1 MVSAPSPRFD
11 NGNWGSVGRY
21 IIRRLLQFIP
31 VFIGATL
38 LIFTMVFALPGDP
51 IRALAGERPMSPSVQ
66 QALTEQYNLDDPLPV
81 QYAKYVGGVVQGDF
95 GTDFRG
101 REVSDIMKER
111 IPRTVRLALVAFA
124 FEIMI
129 GIPAGVYAGI
139 RQKGFMD
146 TLVLFSTLV
155 VISIPIFVLG
165 RLAQLTFGLQLGWFP
180 VAGIQEGFKSYL
192 LPGMVLGSV
201 SLAYVARLTRASVVE
216 NLRADYVRTAKAK
229 GLSSNRVVGIHT
241 LRNSLI
247 PVVTFLGVDLGA
259 LLGGAI
265 VTESIFNIPGLGNEV
280 FSAIVRQEGTVVV
293 GITTFLVIV
302 YMVSTLIV
310 DLLYAVLDP
319 RIRYE

>member
-1 MVSAPSPRFD
+1 M
-11 NGNWGSVGRY
+11 GRY
-21 IIRRLLQFIP
+21 VIRRLLQFIP
-31 VFIGATL
+31 VFLGATL

-51 IRALAGERPMSPSVQ
+51 IRALAGEKPMSESVRQ
-66 QALTEQYNLDDPLPV
+66 QLTEQYNLDDPLPV
-81 QYAKYVGGVVQGDF
+81 QYVKYVGGVLQGDF

-101 REVSDIMKER
+101 REVSDIMRER
-111 IPRTVRLALVAFA
+111 IPRTARLAIVAFT
-124 FEIMI
+124 FELIV
-129 GIPAGVYAGI
+129 GVGAGLYAGI
-139 RQKGFMD
+139 RQKGFAD
-146 TLVLFSTLV
+146 SLVLITTLT

-165 RLAQLTFGLQLGWFP
+165 KLAQLLFGLHWEIFP
-180 VAGIQEGFKSYL
+180 VIGIQEGWRSYI
-192 LPGMVLGSV
+192 LPGLVLGSV

-229 GLSSNRVVGIHT
+229 GLSNRRVVGVHT

-265 VTESIFNIPGLGNEV
+265 VTESIFNIPGLGNAV

-302 YMVSTLIV
+302 YMLTNLIV
-310 DLLYAVLDP
+310 DLMYAVLDP
-319 RIRYE
+319 RIRYD